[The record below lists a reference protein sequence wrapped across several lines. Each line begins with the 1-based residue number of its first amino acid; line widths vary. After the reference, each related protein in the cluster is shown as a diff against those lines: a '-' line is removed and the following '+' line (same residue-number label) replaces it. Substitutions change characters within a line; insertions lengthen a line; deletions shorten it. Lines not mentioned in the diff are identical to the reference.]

1 MEVRGRLGGRSERIA
16 TVIALSLFLIV
27 LFSALSGP
35 RPLQTPIASAQ
46 YQYDEYGQY
55 GGKVTICHNGVT
67 ITVSKHAVPAH
78 VRLHGD
84 TIGPCPP
91 GSKPGNRT

>member
-1 MEVRGRLGGRSERIA
+1 VDDGGRLGGRSERIA
-16 TVIALSLFLIV
+16 TVLALALLLVS

-35 RPLQTPIASAQ
+35 GPLHAPIASAQ

-55 GGKVTICHNGVT
+55 GGKVTICHKGVT

-84 TIGPCPP
+84 TIGPCRP
-91 GSKPGNRT
+91 GSRPGKKT